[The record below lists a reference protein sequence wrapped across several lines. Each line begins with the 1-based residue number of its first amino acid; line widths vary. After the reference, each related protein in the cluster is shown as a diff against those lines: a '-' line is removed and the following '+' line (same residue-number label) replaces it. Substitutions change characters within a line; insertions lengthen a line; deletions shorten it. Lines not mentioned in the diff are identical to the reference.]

1 MEEEKNAF
9 TISFTL
15 CKDKSEFMAVFIF
28 FLKSCIFIFKA
39 SLFFYSL
46 SKTSQVPPKWVSA
59 RAYLPRKFWRVLKVL
74 PLLIHSC
81 VCVCVWGGQWCGG
94 GRWWGAGYIIDFTI
108 IFHSINH
115 NINQTSLENEAP
127 SWCLNVISAKA
138 TQLLPPL
145 ALPVFPRCADCKGV
159 RSHLLFNLA
168 LINPREFSRRIMRPI
183 WWIEASRERRCL
195 ESILGKLILR
205 FPAVDLTQM
214 KKEYFSVNRF

>member
-15 CKDKSEFMAVFIF
+15 RKDKSEFMAVFIF

-81 VCVCVWGGQWCGG
+81 VCVCVWGGV
-94 GRWWGAGYIIDFTI
+94 RWQDSWPRAQAPWAQAPRAGPGVSPDPGAWYFKGPHVGTPSSAPCVARGLAPKPPGSPPG
-108 IFHSINH
+108 HSS
-115 NINQTSLENEAP
+115 TS
-127 SWCLNVISAKA
+127 WV
-138 TQLLPPL
+138 LLP
-145 ALPVFPRCADCKGV
+145 A
-159 RSHLLFNLA
+159 
-168 LINPREFSRRIMRPI
+168 
-183 WWIEASRERRCL
+183 
-195 ESILGKLILR
+195 
-205 FPAVDLTQM
+205 
-214 KKEYFSVNRF
+214 